1 LRRGRR
7 RRRQVALDKK
17 VMIQIPPIAQT
28 KSQPEP
34 WLRGTLTEFPAGQ
47 RAILHALEMAR
58 EDTVQWCEP
67 LVAEEMHARPF
78 GLAPVAFQLRHIAG
92 SLDRLLTYA
101 EGKSLDAAQ
110 LKTLAEEMLPV
121 GSKEEILAE
130 FDAGVRDAER
140 RVCAIDFATWAEPRE
155 VGRRKL
161 PTTVAG
167 LLIHC
172 AEHTQRHVGQAITTA
187 KVVLALRE
195 QPSA

>member
-1 LRRGRR
+1 M
-7 RRRQVALDKK
+7 V
-17 VMIQIPPIAQT
+17 QIPPIAKT
-28 KSQPEP
+28 KTQPEP
-34 WLRGTLTEFPAGQ
+34 WLRGTLTEFPAEQ

-58 EDTVQWCEP
+58 EDTSQWCEP
-67 LVAEEMHARPF
+67 LVAEEMHARPY
-78 GLAPVAFQLRHIAG
+78 GLAPVAFQLRHIVG

-101 EGKSLDAAQ
+101 EGKSLSAAQ
-110 LKTLAEEMLPV
+110 LQTLAAEMRPE

-130 FDAGVRDAER
+130 FEAGVRDAER
-140 RVCAIDFATWAEPRE
+140 RICKIDLANWQEPRE
-155 VGRRKL
+155 VGRRNL

-187 KVVLALRE
+187 KVVLELRG

>member
-1 LRRGRR
+1 ML
-7 RRRQVALDKK
+7 AH
-17 VMIQIPPIAQT
+17 T
-28 KSQPEP
+28 
-34 WLRGTLTEFPAGQ
+34 
-47 RAILHALEMAR
+47 
-58 EDTVQWCEP
+58 
-67 LVAEEMHARPF
+67 
-78 GLAPVAFQLRHIAG
+78 GLAPVAFQLRHIVG

-101 EGKSLDAAQ
+101 EGKSLNAAQ
-110 LKTLAEEMLPV
+110 LKTLAEEMRPE

-130 FDAGVRDAER
+130 FESGLSDAER
-140 RVCAIDFATWAEPRE
+140 RVCAIDFAAWSEPRE

-187 KVVLALRE
+187 KVLLELRG

>member
-1 LRRGRR
+1 MNKTSAKTEKL
-7 RRRQVALDKK
+7 
-17 VMIQIPPIAQT
+17 
-28 KSQPEP
+28 PEP
-34 WLRGTLTEFPAGQ
+34 WLRGTLTEFPGEQ

-58 EDTVQWCEP
+58 EDTLQWCEP
-67 LVAEEMHARPF
+67 LTGEQMHARPY
-78 GLAPVAFQLRHIAG
+78 GLASVGFQLRHIVG

-101 EGKSLDAAQ
+101 EGKSLTAAQ

-121 GSKEEILAE
+121 GNKEEILAAFE
-130 FDAGVRDAER
+130 GGLSDAER
-140 RVCAIDFATWAEPRE
+140 RVCAIDFATWPERRE

-187 KVVLALRE
+187 KVVLELRE